1 MDARAPVGGPP
12 LLEVRDLR
20 MSIVADGGARVVRA
34 VNGLDFSLARGRT
47 MGIIGESGSG
57 KSMTSLS
64 ILRLLPHGARIE
76 SGSVLFRGEDLVRKS
91 EREMRQ
97 VRGRHIAMILQ
108 DPMVSLDPLFRIGDQ
123 VAEPLRTHQGLGGEE
138 LRSRVLELLS
148 AVGIPAPQSR
158 YDQYPHQM
166 SGGMLQRIVGATAIS
181 CGPELLIAD
190 EPTTALDP
198 TVQAQYLDLLEEL
211 QERTGLALI
220 IITHD
225 LGVAARLCDDV
236 IVMYAGRAAERASV
250 RTIFE
255 RPAHPYTQALLS
267 TLPGR
272 RPPGQH
278 KRLQTIEGQ
287 PPDLAALPP
296 GCPFAPRCARADDK
310 CRRDSPPETAL
321 DESHSVACWHPG
333 DA

>member
-1 MDARAPVGGPP
+1 
-12 LLEVRDLR
+12 
-20 MSIVADGGARVVRA
+20 
-34 VNGLDFSLARGRT
+34 
-47 MGIIGESGSG
+47 
-57 KSMTSLS
+57 MTSLS
-64 ILRLLPHGARIE
+64 ILRLLPRGARILR
-76 SGSVLFRGEDLVRKS
+76 GQVLFGGQDLVAAS
-91 EREMRQ
+91 ERDMRRM
-97 VRGRHIAMILQ
+97 RGRHIAMILQ
-108 DPMVSLDPLFRIGDQ
+108 DPMVSLDPLYRVGDQ
-123 VAEPLRTHQGLGGEE
+123 VAEPLRTHQGLGGDV
-138 LRSRVLELLS
+138 LRARVIELLG
-148 AVGIPAPQSR
+148 AVGIPAPESR
-158 YDQYPHQM
+158 FDQYPHQM

-211 QERTGLALI
+211 QQRTGLALI

-236 IVMYAGRAAERASV
+236 IVMYAGRAAEKAPV
-250 RTIFE
+250 RTLFE

-272 RPPGQH
+272 RPPGVH

-296 GCPFAPRCARADDK
+296 GCPFAPRCPRADAK
-310 CRRDSPPETAL
+310 CRAEVPPEVRL
-321 DESHSVACWHPG
+321 DADHTTACWYPTT
-333 DA
+333 